1 VTKYSSSFE
10 HLGEILHQKTTV
22 LILGGGGRDR
32 IKELLILIISYGPK
46 NLQIL
51 SKKQQRT
58 GGFQDGYL
66 T

>member
-10 HLGEILHQKTTV
+10 HLGEILHQRTTV

-32 IKELLILIISYGPK
+32 IKELLSLVISYGLK

-58 GGFQDGYL
+58 GGFQGGYL